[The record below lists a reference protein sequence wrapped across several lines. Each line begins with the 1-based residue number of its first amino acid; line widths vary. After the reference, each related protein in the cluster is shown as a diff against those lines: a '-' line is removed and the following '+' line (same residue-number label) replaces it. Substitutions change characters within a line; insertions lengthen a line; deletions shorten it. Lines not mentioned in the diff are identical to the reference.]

1 MWAQNPTLNT
11 FTVELKTEQGKDTTI
26 QIHSINTNTFRFI
39 GGEGMFYNPI
49 TGQNTHAG
57 NQNLHG
63 WIGEVD
69 YNAAQIMALP
79 SEDMAEFLESG
90 LRFCISQKQGLAP
103 SDSIIWGQSD
113 NYRFNW
119 KSINHLQDYVG
130 YSIDIGTFDMQ
141 ACQDENL
148 CYTLA
153 MPLDNK
159 NPFFAELHNL
169 KYMTTYYVRPYIN
182 LNGNLMYGEELSFT
196 TPRTIEGALYN
207 EQELTQGNYY
217 DKDSKV
223 VLNTNALC
231 QLLPKETE
239 ITPVLKK
246 GVIFD
251 FGNFIANAPTIM
263 ERLKPMAYRTIDCT
277 DGTLH
282 VINDV
287 PADIVSDF
295 QNFFYGD
302 IAFSPI
308 GHINNEDKNGSSFL
322 TRYVGD
328 IQTVENCDASWNVPY
343 NSYVDFPP
351 ANSSVNPS
359 IAINIPKYLLPQ
371 TYDLYVVMVI
381 PDMENDLRPYRFYT
395 WMYEQTE
402 DETNYRITTLINPT
416 DGSKVFVSDS
426 VRCDTVYLGN
436 YTFSGTPQTIIQF
449 TSNIRVRDR
458 NIYNREMR
466 IAQIRLVPIKEEE

>member
-1 MWAQNPTLNT
+1 MTTGTTMWAQNPTLNT

-26 QIHSINTNTFRFI
+26 QIHAINTNTFRFI
-39 GGEGMFYNPI
+39 GGEGIFYNPI
-49 TGQNTHAG
+49 TGQNTHAR

-63 WIGEVD
+63 WIGDVD

-79 SEDMAEFLESG
+79 SEDMAEILESG
-90 LRFCISQKQGLAP
+90 LRYCISQKSELAP
-103 SDSIIWGQSD
+103 SDSIIWGQSR
-113 NYRFNW
+113 NYWFKWESVNQ
-119 KSINHLQDYVG
+119 SQTYNG
-130 YSIDIGTFDMQ
+130 YSVNIGTFDMQ

-182 LNGNLMYGEELSFT
+182 LNGNIMYGEELSFT
-196 TPRTIEGALYN
+196 TPRTIEGALYS

-217 DKDSKV
+217 DKDTKV

-251 FGNFIANAPTIM
+251 FGNFIANDPTIM

-302 IAFSPI
+302 IAFSPV
-308 GHINNEDKNGSSFL
+308 GHINIL
-322 TRYVGD
+322 TQNVGG

-343 NSYVDFPP
+343 NSYVDFSPITFQ
-351 ANSSVNPS
+351 VNPS
-359 IAINIPKYLLPQ
+359 IGISIPKYLLPQ
-371 TYDLYVVMVI
+371 TYALYVVMVI
-381 PDMENDLRPYRFYT
+381 PDMENDLRPYCFQISI
-395 WMYEQTE
+395 YEQTE
-402 DETNYRITTLINPT
+402 KGTYPNRGKRLKNPT
-416 DGSKVFVSDS
+416 DGFFDFVSDS

-436 YTFSGTPQTIIQF
+436 YTFSGTPKTIILIDSNVKSKD
-449 TSNIRVRDR
+449 TS
-458 NIYNREMR
+458 IYNREMR